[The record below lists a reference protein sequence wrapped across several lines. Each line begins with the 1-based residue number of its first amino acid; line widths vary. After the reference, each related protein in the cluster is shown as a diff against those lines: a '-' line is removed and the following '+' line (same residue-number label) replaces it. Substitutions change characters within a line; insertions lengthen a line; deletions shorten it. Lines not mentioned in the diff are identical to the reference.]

1 LSSLSIEKAHPA
13 AYWASEGIVLPILIF
28 QIISALKNAAE
39 IGLIPNGLL
48 KELLKSI
55 DKHKN
60 RVIEDTGNI
69 LTNASDN
76 YGQDI
81 NRTDSNTTSVD
92 KE

>member
-1 LSSLSIEKAHPA
+1 MQPKSDS
-13 AYWASEGIVLPILIF
+13 
-28 QIISALKNAAE
+28 
-39 IGLIPNGLL
+39 IPNGLL

-81 NRTDSNTTSVD
+81 NRTYSDTTSDNKVN
-92 KE
+92 K